1 MVCLVLFITVFE
13 DMKVSFSARQ
23 LGWMLCAVGLSNTLL
38 WLDALDNYLDARF
51 QWSLSSHGPADWFEP
66 SRRLAEGVGNLVS
79 QIGRRAK
86 EWTQTGQEIPA
97 PSAKP
102 APPAMQ
108 LAFRALPAGGF
119 LPSLA
124 VQQLSAGPQRILF
137 AGDSMMQGIAPLV
150 IRDLSLKHPDWQMT
164 DLSKQS
170 TGLTSRKFFDWP
182 RTIQQE
188 IQAQNLSLVV
198 IFLGPNDP
206 RDMYL
211 PDKRV
216 SFGKPEWLENYAA
229 RVDEIL
235 ANAVQNQVRVIWL
248 GLPAM
253 RDELLHRGA
262 SVSNHVFHDRAQA
275 FGTDYLATE
284 ALIGWVSLPF
294 KKFMPDENGLPINLR
309 TEDGIHFTPSGQ
321 HRIKQALV
329 AHIEKAQPQ

>member
-1 MVCLVLFITVFE
+1 VYPVLFITVFE

-23 LGWMLCAVGLSNTLL
+23 LGWMLCAVGLLNTLL

-51 QWSLSSHGPADWFEP
+51 QWSLSSDLPVDWYEP
-66 SRRLAEGVGNLVS
+66 SRRLAEGVGNLAS
-79 QIGRRAK
+79 QIGRQAK
-86 EWTQTGQEIPA
+86 EVTQTVQEIPA
-97 PSAKP
+97 TSAKP

-108 LAFRALPAGGF
+108 LAVQALPAGAF

-170 TGLTSRKFFDWP
+170 TGLTSRKYFDWP

-253 RDELLHRGA
+253 REEPLHRGA
-262 SVSNHVFHDRAQA
+262 MVSNHVFHDRAQA

-284 ALIGWVSLPF
+284 PLIGLVSLPF
-294 KKFMPDENGLPINLR
+294 KKFMRNENGLSVNLR
-309 TEDGIHFTPSGQ
+309 GEDGTHFTPAGL
-321 HRIKQALV
+321 HKIKQALV
-329 AHIEKAQPQ
+329 EHIEKAQPQ

>member
-1 MVCLVLFITVFE
+1 
-13 DMKVSFSARQ
+13 MKVTFSVRQ
-23 LGWMLCAVGLSNTLL
+23 LGWMLCAVGLINTLL
-38 WLDALDNYLDARF
+38 WLDSLDSYLDARF
-51 QWSLSSHGPADWFEP
+51 QWSLSSHLPVDWFEP
-66 SRRLAEGVGNLVS
+66 SHRLANGVSNVVIQVGRHAKEVS
-79 QIGRRAK
+79 QIGR
-86 EWTQTGQEIPA
+86 EIPA

-102 APPAMQ
+102 VTPAMQ
-108 LAFRALPAGGF
+108 LPVRALPAGEF

-124 VQQLSAGPQRILF
+124 VQQLIAGPQRILF

-150 IRDLSLKHPDWQMT
+150 IHDLSLKHPDWQMT

-170 TGLTSRKFFDWP
+170 TGLTSRKYFDWP

-188 IQAQNLSLVV
+188 IEAQNLTLVV

-253 RDELLHRGA
+253 REEPLQRGA
-262 SVSNHVFHDRAQA
+262 RVSNHVFHDRAQA

-284 ALIGWVSLPF
+284 PLIGMVSLPF
-294 KKFMPDENGLPINLR
+294 KKFMRDESGRSVSLR
-309 TEDGIHFTPSGQ
+309 GEDGTHFTPAGL
-321 HRIKQALV
+321 HIIKKALV
-329 AHIEKAQPQ
+329 EHIEKAQPQ

>member
-1 MVCLVLFITVFE
+1 
-13 DMKVSFSARQ
+13 MKVSFSVRQ
-23 LGWMLCAVGLSNTLL
+23 LGWMLGAVGLINTLL
-38 WLDALDNYLDARF
+38 WLDSLDNYLDARF
-51 QWSLSSHGPADWFEP
+51 QWSLSSHGPAAWFEP
-66 SRRLAEGVGNLVS
+66 SRRLANGVSNMTL
-79 QIGRRAK
+79 QIGRHAK
-86 EWTQTGQEIPA
+86 EAIKLGQEVPV

-108 LAFRALPAGGF
+108 LNVQALPEGAF

-124 VQQLSAGPQRILF
+124 VQQLAAGPQRVVF

-170 TGLTSRKFFDWP
+170 TGLTSRKYFDWP

-188 IQAQNLSLVV
+188 IQAQKLTLVV

-235 ANAVQNQVRVIWL
+235 ANAVQNQERVIWL

-253 RDELLHRGA
+253 RDGPLQRGA
-262 SVSNHVFHDRAQA
+262 MVSNHVFHDRAQA

-284 ALIGWVSLPF
+284 PLIGLVSLPYQ
-294 KKFMPDENGLPINLR
+294 KFMRNENGLPVNLR
-309 TEDGIHFTPSGQ
+309 GEDGTHFTPAGL
-321 HRIKQALV
+321 HIIKKALV
-329 AHIEKAQPQ
+329 EHIEKAQTQ

>member
-1 MVCLVLFITVFE
+1 
-13 DMKVSFSARQ
+13 MKLAISVPQ
-23 LGWMLCAVGLSNTLL
+23 LGWMLCAVGLINTLL

-51 QWSLSSHGPADWFEP
+51 QWSLSSHLPIDWFEP
-66 SRRLAEGVGNLVS
+66 SRHLAEGVGKLAS
-79 QIGRRAK
+79 QIGRHAK
-86 EWTQTGQEIPA
+86 EVTQTGQEM
-97 PSAKP
+97 P
-102 APPAMQ
+102 APPVKPASPTMQ
-108 LAFRALPAGGF
+108 LAVQALPAGSF
-119 LPSLA
+119 LPSLV
-124 VQQLSAGPQRILF
+124 VQQLTAGPQRILF

-170 TGLTSRKFFDWP
+170 TGLTSRKYFDWP
-182 RTIQQE
+182 RTIEQE
-188 IQAQNLSLVV
+188 IQAQNLTLVV

-211 PDKRV
+211 PEKRV

-253 RDELLHRGA
+253 REETLQRGA
-262 SVSNHVFHDRAQA
+262 MVSNHVFHDRAQA

-284 ALIGWVSLPF
+284 PLIGLVSLPF
-294 KKFMPDENGLPINLR
+294 KKFMRDENGLSINLR
-309 TEDGIHFTPSGQ
+309 GEDGTHFTPAGLNK
-321 HRIKQALV
+321 IKQALV
-329 AHIEKAQPQ
+329 AHIEKALPQ